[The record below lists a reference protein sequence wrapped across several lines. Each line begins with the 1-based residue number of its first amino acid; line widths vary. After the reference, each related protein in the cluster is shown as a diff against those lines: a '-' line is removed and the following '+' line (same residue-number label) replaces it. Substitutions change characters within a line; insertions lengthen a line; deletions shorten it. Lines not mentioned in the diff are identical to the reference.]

1 MKKVIERGV
10 LLFFLYLLAGCCQI
24 VENEGSPVAGS
35 SNLLSITTSFS
46 AEGGNF
52 RSVLPKALNTE
63 GLFYYLT
70 AENIYT
76 GKIILPKEALNLSP
90 DNDNNSK
97 GTISVENYP
106 EDYYYFSLYA
116 HTSKL
121 SKDVLCKENASEKEI
136 LEILETIKNSAVL
149 SSKIAVDTRWMQELK
164 FCLTPLKID
173 VAGTLKLDFICVGW
187 DFDSSNYSD
196 YSAEY
201 TLTNISGDKISG
213 GEFIPRSSF
222 VEPQIN
228 TDIKSG
234 YYSLEIKFSSK
245 LNSSLV
251 FSYEE
256 GIYVLPNRITE
267 ASVEIPDIILLPPSA
282 PQNFTAM
289 YKKNP
294 SYYSVL
300 FNWDDT
306 SNNEL
311 YYEFELIDI
320 SSAYDEEK
328 ITGTAADFELSGTKK
343 NFSTLCENEIDYYES
358 GSLLRVKNNG
368 TGSLTLKLQYG
379 YSENNSYIHRYQAR
393 LRAVNDGG
401 ESDWCYLNLSSPE
414 TQTLPEGYSAFS
426 SDSKFICVE
435 KS

>member
-1 MKKVIERGV
+1 M
-10 LLFFLYLLAGCCQI
+10 YLLAGCCQI

-76 GKIILPKEALNLSP
+76 GEIILPKEALNLSP

-116 HTSKL
+116 HTSEL
-121 SKDVLCKENASEKEI
+121 SEDVLLTENKQTVLEK
-136 LEILETIKNSAVL
+136 LTNLAVL

-173 VAGTLKLDFICVGW
+173 VAGTLKLDFICDGW
-187 DFDSSNYSD
+187 NFDSYSSK

-201 TLTNISGDKISG
+201 TLTNISGEKESDG
-213 GEFIPRSSF
+213 AFIPRSSF

-228 TDIKSG
+228 TAIKSG

-267 ASVEIPDIILLPPSA
+267 ASVKIPDIILLPPSA

-300 FNWDDT
+300 FNWNDT

>member
-76 GKIILPKEALNLSP
+76 GEIILPKEALNLSP

-116 HTSKL
+116 HTSEL
-121 SKDVLCKENASEKEI
+121 SEDVLLTENKQTVLEK
-136 LEILETIKNSAVL
+136 LTNLAVL

-173 VAGTLKLDFICVGW
+173 VAGTLKLDFICDGW
-187 DFDSSNYSD
+187 TFVSSN

-201 TLTNISGDKISG
+201 TLTNISGEKESDG
-213 GEFIPRSSF
+213 AFIPRSSF

-228 TDIKSG
+228 TAIKSG

-267 ASVEIPDIILLPPSA
+267 ASVKIPDIILLPPSA

-300 FNWDDT
+300 FNWNDT

-401 ESDWCYLNLSSPE
+401 ASDWCYLNLSSPE

>member
-1 MKKVIERGV
+1 M
-10 LLFFLYLLAGCCQI
+10 YLLAGCCQI

-46 AEGGNF
+46 AEGGSF
-52 RSVLPKALNTE
+52 RSVLPEALNTE
-63 GLFYYLT
+63 ELFYYLV

-76 GKIILPKEALNLSP
+76 GEIILPTEALNLSP
-90 DNDNNSK
+90 DNDNKSK

-116 HTSKL
+116 RTSEL
-121 SKDVLCKENASEKEI
+121 SKDELCKENASEIEI
-136 LEILETIKNSAVL
+136 LEKIKNYAVL

-173 VAGTLKLDFICVGW
+173 VAGTLKLDFICDGW
-187 DFDSSNYSD
+187 TFDSSN

-201 TLTNISGDKISG
+201 TLTNISGEKISG

-267 ASVEIPDIILLPPSA
+267 ASVKIPDIILLPPSA

-300 FNWDDT
+300 FNWNDT

-343 NFSTLCENEIDYYES
+343 TLERYCENEIDYYES

-368 TGSLTLKLQYG
+368 KGSLTLKLQYG
-379 YSENNSYIHRYQAR
+379 MFDSDINGYIHRYQTR

-401 ESDWCYLNLSSPE
+401 ASDWCYLNLSSPK
-414 TQTLPEGYSAFS
+414 TLQEGYSEFS
-426 SDSKFICVE
+426 SDSKFIYVE

>member
-76 GKIILPKEALNLSP
+76 GEIILPKEALNLSP

-116 HTSKL
+116 HTSEL
-121 SKDVLCKENASEKEI
+121 SEDVLLTENKQTVLEK
-136 LEILETIKNSAVL
+136 LTNLAVL

-173 VAGTLKLDFICVGW
+173 VAGTLKLDFICDGW
-187 DFDSSNYSD
+187 NFDSYSSK

-201 TLTNISGDKISG
+201 TLTNISGEKESDG
-213 GEFIPRSSF
+213 AFIPRSSF

-228 TDIKSG
+228 TAIKSG

-267 ASVEIPDIILLPPSA
+267 ASVKIPDIILLPPSA

-300 FNWDDT
+300 FNWNDT

>member
-1 MKKVIERGV
+1 MKKVIERGI

-46 AEGGNF
+46 AEDGSF
-52 RSVLPKALNTE
+52 RAVLPEALNTE

-76 GKIILPKEALNLSP
+76 GEVILPKEALTLSP
-90 DNDNNSK
+90 DKDNKSK

-106 EDYYYFSLYA
+106 ENYYYFSLYA

-121 SKDVLCKENASEKEI
+121 SEDILLTENKQTA
-136 LEILETIKNSAVL
+136 LEGIRSSAVL
-149 SSKIAVDTRWMQELK
+149 SGKIAVDTRWMQELK

-173 VAGTLKLDFICVGW
+173 VSGTLKLDFICDGW
-187 DFDSSNYSD
+187 TFDSTN

-201 TLTNISGDKISG
+201 TLTNISGEKKSG
-213 GEFIPRSSF
+213 GEFIPRSSYS
-222 VEPQIN
+222 EYQIN
-228 TDIKSG
+228 TVIQSG
-234 YYSLEIKFSSK
+234 YYTLEIKFSSK
-245 LNSSLV
+245 INSSLV
-251 FSYEE
+251 FSYTE

-267 ASVEIPDIILLPPSA
+267 ASIKIPDIIPLPPSA
-282 PQNFTAM
+282 PQNFTAV
-289 YKKNP
+289 YKENA

-320 SSAYDEEK
+320 SSAYDKEK
-328 ITGTAADFELSGTKK
+328 ITGTVDDFALSGTKK
-343 NFSTLCENEIDYYES
+343 TLDLYCENKIDYYES

-368 TGSLTLKLQYG
+368 KGSLTLKFQYG
-379 YSENNSYIHRYQAR
+379 MYDSDINGYIHRYQVR

-401 ESDWCYLNLSSPE
+401 KSDWCYLDFTSSAAA
-414 TQTLPEGYSAFS
+414 EGYTAFPK
-426 SDSKFICVE
+426 DSKFIYLVQQTTE
-435 KS
+435 SSS

>member
-1 MKKVIERGV
+1 MKKVIERGI

-52 RSVLPKALNTE
+52 RSVLPEALNTE

-76 GKIILPKEALNLSP
+76 GEIILPTEALTLSP
-90 DNDNNSK
+90 DKDNKSK

-106 EDYYYFSLYA
+106 ENYYYFSLYA

-121 SKDVLCKENASEKEI
+121 SEDVLLAENKQTV
-136 LEILETIKNSAVL
+136 LETIRNSAVL
-149 SSKIAVDTRWMQELK
+149 SGKIAVDTRWMQELK

-173 VAGTLKLDFICVGW
+173 VAGTLKLDFICDGW

-201 TLTNISGDKISG
+201 TLTNISGEKKSG
-213 GEFIPRSSF
+213 GEFIPRSSYL
-222 VEPQIN
+222 EYQIN
-228 TDIKSG
+228 TVIQSG
-234 YYSLEIKFSSK
+234 YYTLEIKFSSK
-245 LNSSLV
+245 INSSLV
-251 FSYEE
+251 FSYTE

-267 ASVEIPDIILLPPSA
+267 SSVKIPDIILLPPSA

-300 FNWDDT
+300 FNWKDT

-320 SSAYDEEK
+320 SSAYDGEK

-343 NFSTLCENEIDYYES
+343 TLDRYCENEIDYYES

-379 YSENNSYIHRYQAR
+379 MFDSDINGYIHRYQTR

-401 ESDWCYLNLSSPE
+401 KSDWCYLDLSGATP
-414 TQTLPEGYSAFS
+414 PEGYSAFTS
-426 SDSKFICVE
+426 GAKFIYLE
-435 KS
+435 QAPST

>member
-52 RSVLPKALNTE
+52 RSVLPEALNTE

-76 GKIILPKEALNLSP
+76 GEIILPKEALNLSP

-116 HTSKL
+116 HTSEL
-121 SKDVLCKENASEKEI
+121 SEDVLLTENKQTVLEK
-136 LEILETIKNSAVL
+136 LTNLAVL

-173 VAGTLKLDFICVGW
+173 VAGTLKLDFICDGW
-187 DFDSSNYSD
+187 NFDSYSSK

-201 TLTNISGDKISG
+201 TLTNISGEKESDG
-213 GEFIPRSSF
+213 AFIPRSSF

-228 TDIKSG
+228 TAIKSG

-267 ASVEIPDIILLPPSA
+267 ASVKIPDIILLPPSA

-300 FNWDDT
+300 FNWNDT